1 MNIQDWFPLGLTGFI
16 SLQSKTRKI
25 LLQHHSSKASI
36 LWCSAFLMVHLSH
49 LYMTTGKTI
58 GLTIW
63 TFVSKVIS
71 LLINILSRLSIAFL
85 PKTRPKN
92 AKECSTFCTVGLISH
107 ASKVMLKILQAR
119 LQQYIN
125 QELSDEQYNI
135 YLCKKQ
141 TVFQNIWTI
150 LHFYQQ

>member
-1 MNIQDWFPLGLTGFI
+1 MVQLPYPYLFAG
-16 SLQSKTRKI
+16 KI
-25 LLQHHSSKASI
+25 
-36 LWCSAFLMVHLSH
+36 
-49 LYMTTGKTI
+49 I

-71 LLINILSRLSIAFL
+71 LLINILSRLFIAFL

-92 AKECSTFCTVGLISH
+92 AKECSNSCTVGLISH

-119 LQQYIN
+119 LHHYIN

-141 TVFQNIWTI
+141 TVFQNICTI
-150 LHFYQQ
+150 LHFYQ